1 MIGFRTRTRLPDT
14 EINETNRIG
23 RATKV
28 KLGLQFLA
36 QLSELDVDW
45 LLAVGMPEDVPDGAV
60 LIEKGQHDSDLMLL
74 LEGSARVF
82 DRASGREFAHLEQG
96 ELLGE
101 ISFIDKKGATAT
113 VATTVASRVFRLP
126 KARLDEKLL
135 RDPVFA
141 GRFYRMMAGF
151 LSGRL
156 RGLVAPDAVVGSVP
170 DGTNG
175 TEIVARARLDRLLDR
190 MRRRRDVVLN
200 GQDLTLEQVV
210 EVALARRPV
219 SVSEAGE
226 ARLAAAREVVDE
238 LVRSDRT
245 IYGMNTGVGALRTI
259 AVAHQD
265 AAAFQSKILASHA
278 VGIPPDYP
286 PHVSRA
292 IMLARLNGMARGGA
306 GISPAVFHRLLLM
319 LNRDIVPVIPRRGSI
334 GMADLA
340 PLAHMSLPLIG
351 DGEVWLE
358 GERMVAGAALARSGL
373 APVSLGPKDAVSLVS
388 ANAAATGH
396 GALVL
401 VRMMKLL
408 GHADLAAALS
418 IDAFLANPSPLDE
431 RLITV
436 RPHQGQVLTTMRL
449 RALLEG
455 SSCHDPRYRRSLQD
469 PISFRCVPHVHGP
482 CQEALAGARRVVEME
497 LNSTTDNPVVLPEAR
512 DIVSNGNFHPAGLA
526 IAFETLSLSIAHLAS
541 IAASRTLRLNDPS
554 MTGLPAQLVGRP
566 GLNSGLGVLQK
577 TVTMLNANV
586 RYLAAPASLDF
597 MPVAGSIEDHSTM
610 ATTVVGKLEEQI
622 EACEQIL
629 AIELLTAAQAIDMRE
644 GTTLGR
650 GTAAAYRRL
659 RQDVPFMEEDRNLSL
674 DVAVVNGLVR
684 EGSLLS
690 AAAAETGT
698 LLGDERLLIAM

>member
-1 MIGFRTRTRLPDT
+1 M
-14 EINETNRIG
+14 
-23 RATKV
+23 

-45 LLAVGMPEDVPDGAV
+45 LLAIGIPEDLPAGAV
-60 LIEKGQHDSDLMLL
+60 LIEKGQLDSDLILL
-74 LEGSARVF
+74 LDGKARVF
-82 DRASGREFAHLEQG
+82 DRDSGREFALIERG

-101 ISFIDKKGATAT
+101 ISFIDKQGATAT
-113 VATTVASRVFRLP
+113 VVTVSASRVFRMP
-126 KARLDEKLL
+126 NARLDDKLS

-141 GRFYRMMAGF
+141 GRFYRMVAGF

-156 RGLVAPDAVVGSVP
+156 RGLVSDEDATAGRADMP
-170 DGTNG
+170 DGT
-175 TEIVARARLDRLLDR
+175 EVVALARLDRLLYR
-190 MRRRRDVVLN
+190 MKRRRDVVLN

-210 EVALARRPV
+210 EVAVSKRPV
-219 SVSEAGE
+219 ALSDTAE
-226 ARLAAAREVVDE
+226 ARLAASRAVVE
-238 LVRSDRT
+238 EFAAGDRPV
-245 IYGMNTGVGALRTI
+245 YGLNTGLGALRTFRVS
-259 AVAHQD
+259 AED
-265 AAAFQSKILASHA
+265 AAAFQRKILASHA

-286 PHVSRA
+286 PQVSRA

-306 GISPAVFHRLLLM
+306 GVSPAVFHRLLML
-319 LNRDIVPVIPRRGSI
+319 LNRDIVPVIPRRGSV

-340 PLAHMSLPLIG
+340 PLAHMSLPLVG
-351 DGEVWLE
+351 EGEVWLA
-358 GERMVAGAALARSGL
+358 GERMPAVVALARAGL
-373 APVSLGPKDAVSLVS
+373 APIDLGTKDGVSLVS
-388 ANAAATGH
+388 ANSAATGH

-401 VRMMKLL
+401 ARMGTLL
-408 GHADLAAALS
+408 SHADLSAALS

-455 SSCHDPRYRRSLQD
+455 SSCHDPRFRRSLQD
-469 PISFRCVPHVHGP
+469 PISFRCIPHVHGP
-482 CQEALAGARRVVEME
+482 CQETLAVARRVVEME
-497 LNSTTDNPVVLPEAR
+497 LNSTTDNPIVLPEAR

-526 IAFETLSLSIAHLAS
+526 LAFETLSLSIAHLAS
-541 IAASRTLRLNDPS
+541 IAASRTLRLNDSS
-554 MTGLPAQLVGRP
+554 MTGLPAQLIARP

-577 TVTMLNANV
+577 TVTMLNAHV

-629 AIELLTAAQAIDMRE
+629 SIELLTAAQAIDLRE

-650 GTAAAYRRL
+650 GTRAAYKRL
-659 RQDVPFMEEDRNLSL
+659 REEVPFMEEDRNISL
-674 DVAVVNGLVR
+674 DVAKVCGLVR
-684 EGSLLS
+684 DGSLL
-690 AAAAETGT
+690 AAVAVEMAS
-698 LLGDERLLIAM
+698 LLSNDRLVTSM

>member
-1 MIGFRTRTRLPDT
+1 M
-14 EINETNRIG
+14 
-23 RATKV
+23 

-45 LLAVGMPEDVPDGAV
+45 LLAVGIPEDRPAGAV
-60 LIEKGQHDSDLMLL
+60 LIEKGQRDSDLILL
-74 LEGSARVF
+74 LGGEARVF
-82 DRASGREFAHLEQG
+82 DRESGREFARIEQG

-113 VATTVASRVFRLP
+113 VVTISASRVFRLP
-126 KARLDEKLL
+126 SARLDDKLA

-141 GRFYRMMAGF
+141 GRFYRMVAGF

-156 RGLVAPDAVVGSVP
+156 RGLVSAEDATAGPADMP
-170 DGTNG
+170 DGT
-175 TEIVARARLDRLLDR
+175 EVVARARLDRLLYR
-190 MRRRRDVVLN
+190 MKRRRDVVLN

-210 EVALARRPV
+210 EVAV
-219 SVSEAGE
+219 SKRLVALSDTAE
-226 ARLAAAREVVDE
+226 ARLAASRAVVEE
-238 LVRSDRT
+238 LAAGDRPV
-245 IYGMNTGVGALRTI
+245 YGLNTGLGALRTFRVP
-259 AVAHQD
+259 AED
-265 AAAFQSKILASHA
+265 AAAFQRKILASHA

-286 PHVSRA
+286 PQVSRA

-306 GISPAVFHRLLLM
+306 GVSPAVFHRLLLL
-319 LNRDIVPVIPRRGSI
+319 LNRDIVPVIPRRGSV

-351 DGEVWLE
+351 EGEVWLA
-358 GERMVAGAALARSGL
+358 GERMPADVALARAGL
-373 APVSLGPKDAVSLVS
+373 APIDLGTKDGVSLVS
-388 ANAAATGH
+388 ANSAATGH

-401 VRMMKLL
+401 ARMVKLL
-408 GHADLAAALS
+408 SHADLAAALS

-455 SSCHDPRYRRSLQD
+455 SSCHDPKFRRSLQD
-469 PISFRCVPHVHGP
+469 PISFRCIPHVHGP
-482 CQEALAGARRVVEME
+482 CQETLAVARRVVEME

-526 IAFETLSLSIAHLAS
+526 LAFETLSLSIAHLAS

-554 MTGLPAQLVGRP
+554 MTGLPAQLIARA
-566 GLNSGLGVLQK
+566 GLNSGLGVVQK
-577 TVTMLNANV
+577 TVTMLNAQV

-629 AIELLTAAQAIDMRE
+629 SIELLTAAQAIDLRE

-650 GTAAAYRRL
+650 GTRAAYERL
-659 RQDVPFMEEDRNLSL
+659 REKVPFMEEDRNISL
-674 DVAVVNGLVR
+674 DVAAVCGLVR
-684 EGSLLS
+684 DGSLL
-690 AAAAETGT
+690 AAVAGEMAA
-698 LLGDERLLIAM
+698 LLSDDRLVTSM